1 MQTNARVMK
10 HWGIVLR
17 VGGITA
23 LVVIGLLAWYATRI
37 EQADHAHPQITGT
50 LTIGGLLAPVTI
62 RRDHRGIPH
71 IDAQNEHDLF
81 FAQGYAEGQDRLF
94 QLDLLRRAVYG
105 RLSEVFGRATLGVDE
120 NARNFDVRG
129 MVARQ
134 WLALTPKERANVR
147 AFASGVNTAARDNP
161 TPIEFRIGL
170 YSFEPWTPQ
179 DTLAVG
185 MATVIDLTD
194 TWNDIAPRDV
204 ARREKLYNRQFPLS
218 DPCFDAPVTD
228 GLTKIGPGEHCPRAV
243 AAMLRELGNDRSTF
257 ASNEW
262 AAGADH
268 TRTHR
273 ALLANDP
280 HLRLMIPGV
289 WYLADL
295 RAPGFHAAGATLAG
309 TPGIILGHS
318 ADVAWGAT
326 NGTVASMS
334 IYRAGPLSP
343 DDAHMVTE
351 RFRVRFGG
359 VVRKAYYRDPKHGV
373 FGATATTWVQAPSS
387 GLPMH
392 WTHPVFLVRWP
403 AYAHP
408 QSPLPAFDALDRARS
423 IADALAALR
432 SYPGPT
438 QNFVVAD
445 TSGRVAYQLAG
456 DIPNDPLWARGVHRA
471 SDIGRTFA
479 NIPFDALPRVAP
491 SRNTIAWTAN
501 NKMYGPEY
509 RLRLSPQFA
518 PPYRAYRI
526 AQMLR
531 SRKIYDVAYFTAMQ
545 MDTHSVMEREL
556 ARAPQFEEA
565 IWQLTNH
572 TISKNM
578 LKNWDGNIAGSSS
591 IAPQIVSLRRFLAA
605 RHGSV
610 RARMDAEQPNAS
622 FVSSTVNGI
631 ESAKKSGR
639 VTTPLPHEPWATFGA
654 VPVLHAFASLGIP
667 WLNGTTLAGNGD
679 ALTVHM
685 QKHGFSQSFRAV
697 WDVGNWDAGGI
708 TIPQGES
715 GRPGSSHYTDEAG
728 AWVAGTLLPLP
739 FTRKAVAAATA
750 DELVLRP

>member
-1 MQTNARVMK
+1 MA
-10 HWGIVLR
+10 LR
-17 VGGITA
+17 IGGIAA
-23 LVVIGLLAWYATRI
+23 LLIIGLLAWYMTRV
-37 EQADHAHPQITGT
+37 ELAYHARPQRTGT

-62 RRDHRGIPH
+62 RRDHRGVPH
-71 IDAQNEHDLF
+71 IEAQNEHDLF
-81 FAQGYAEGQDRLF
+81 FAQGFAEGQDRLF

-105 RLSEVFGRATLGVDE
+105 RLSEVFGKATLGVDE

-134 WLALTPKERANVR
+134 WRALTPKQQANVR
-147 AFASGVNTAARDNP
+147 AFADGVNAAAHDSP

-170 YSFEPWTPQ
+170 YSFEPWKPQ

-194 TWNDIAPRDV
+194 TWNDIAPRDF
-204 ARREKLYNRQFPLS
+204 ANGERTYNRVFPLT

-228 GLTKIGPGEHCPRAV
+228 GLNKIAPGEHCPRAV
-243 AAMLRELGNDRSTF
+243 AAMLHELNNDRSTF

-262 AAGADH
+262 AAGANH

-309 TPGIILGHS
+309 TPGIILGHN
-318 ADVAWGAT
+318 AYVAWGAT

-334 IYRAGPLSP
+334 IYRPGPLSA

-351 RFRVRFGG
+351 TFHVRFGG
-359 VVRKAYYRDPKHGV
+359 DVTKYYYRDPQHGI
-373 FGATATTWVQAPSS
+373 FGATANTWARDLSS
-387 GLPMH
+387 GPQIH
-392 WTHPVFLVRWP
+392 WIHPVFLVRWP

-408 QSPLPAFDALDRARS
+408 RSPLPAFDALDRARS
-423 IADALAALR
+423 MTDALAALR
-432 SYPGPT
+432 AYPGPT
-438 QNFVVAD
+438 QNFVLAD

-456 DIPNDPLWARGVHRA
+456 DIPDDPLWARGIHRE
-471 SDIGRTFA
+471 SEIGQTFA
-479 NIPFDALPRVAP
+479 NVPFDALPRVAP

-509 RLRLSPQFA
+509 HLRLSPQFA

-531 SRKIYDVAYFTAMQ
+531 ARKTYDVAYFTSMQ
-545 MDTHSVMEREL
+545 MDTHSVIEREL

-565 IWQLTNH
+565 IWQLSNH
-572 TISKNM
+572 TLSKGALM
-578 LKNWDGNIAGSSS
+578 HWDGNISGSST
-591 IAPQIVSLRRFLAA
+591 IAPYVVAIRRFLAT
-605 RHGSV
+605 REGSV
-610 RARMDAEQPNAS
+610 SLRMEVDTPNSS
-622 FVSSTVNGI
+622 FAPLAVQGLKF
-631 ESAKKSGR
+631 ALKSGR
-639 VTTPLPHEPWATFGA
+639 QKAPLPNEPWSKFGA
-654 VPVLHAFASLGIP
+654 VPVAHAFASLGIP
-667 WLNGTTLAGNGD
+667 WLNGTTFAGKGD
-679 ALTVHM
+679 AFTVHM

-708 TIPQGES
+708 SIPQGES
-715 GRPGSSHYTDEAG
+715 GRPGSAHYTDEAN

-739 FTRKAVAAATA
+739 FSHTAVRA
-750 DELVLRP
+750 DTKELLVLRPRIVKV